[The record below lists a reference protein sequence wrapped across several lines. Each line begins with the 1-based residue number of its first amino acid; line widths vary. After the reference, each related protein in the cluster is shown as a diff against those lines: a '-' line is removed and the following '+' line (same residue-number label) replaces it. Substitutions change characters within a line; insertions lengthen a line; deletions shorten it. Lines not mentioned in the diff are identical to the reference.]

1 MGNRAH
7 LNPRCGWNRLKRMA
21 TDQRMNHLWLQST
34 FFSTICISAIRGGIR
49 LSMPNRDP
57 FRGVGGPQYH
67 PCKMNTTPYQHP
79 RTCPGLAVEEC
90 PFIPRVWLSITLG
103 AAALADFAPEPA
115 VTGIIRRHG
124 GLVLTQDCF
133 LLLRCINREEQRSLW
148 HGLMFDHV
156 QHVRT

>member
-7 LNPRCGWNRLKRMA
+7 LKPRFGWKRLKRMA
-21 TDQRMNHLWLQST
+21 TDEPSVVAKHFFFHNLHLGNQGGHQT
-34 FFSTICISAIRGGIR
+34 FHAKQG
-49 LSMPNRDP
+49 P

-103 AAALADFAPEPA
+103 AAALADFASEPA

-133 LLLRCINREEQRSLW
+133 LLLRCINRGEQRSLW
-148 HGLMFDHV
+148 HGLMFNHV